1 MNAIHLKTSG
11 LRMRAFI
18 KLLRPQQWSKNL
30 LVFVPLLTAHLWL
43 DLAAIQNSVIAFIAF
58 CLASSSIYV
67 INDALDVENDR
78 SHPIKRERPFA
89 SGALNP
95 RMALWLAPLIILAA
109 IGIALYLPAKATWIL
124 AIYLGL
130 SLSYCLVLKPILWLD
145 VLTLASLYTLRVLV
159 GAAAISVPVSPWLAG
174 FSMFMFFGLAAV
186 KRYSELRATKASNLS
201 GRGYTAEDALPV
213 ICLGTGSTM
222 VSVLVLA
229 LYLNSDSVHQLYR
242 QEEWLWLVGP
252 TLLYWQ
258 SRIWTLAHRGI
269 MQRDP
274 LSFALRDGVSWACA
288 GLCLVFFSL
297 AV

>member
-1 MNAIHLKTSG
+1 MNAIQFKSG
-11 LRMRAFI
+11 RLRLHALV
-18 KLLRPQQWSKNL
+18 KLLRPHQWSKNL
-30 LVFVPLLTAHLWL
+30 LVFVPLFTAHLWR
-43 DLAAIQNSVIAFIAF
+43 DLVVIQYSLIAFIAF

-78 SHPIKRERPFA
+78 IHPVKRKRPFA
-89 SGALNP
+89 SGALSP
-95 RMALWLAPLIILAA
+95 TTALWLAPLLIASA
-109 IGIALYLPAKATWIL
+109 IGCALWLPTKAVWIIATYI
-124 AIYLGL
+124 GL

-145 VLTLASLYTLRVLV
+145 VLTLAALYTLRVLM
-159 GAAAISVPVSPWLAG
+159 GAAAIDVTVSPWLAG

-186 KRYSELRATKASNLS
+186 KRYSELRATKATNLS

-213 ICLGTGSTM
+213 ICLGSGSTM

-229 LYLNSDSVHQLYR
+229 LYLNSDNVHQLYR
-242 QEEWLWLVGP
+242 QEEWLWLIGP

-269 MQRDP
+269 IQRDP

-288 GLCLVFFSL
+288 ALCLLFFSL